1 MPVLPLEPFLFPD
14 DLFQTAPA
22 GEDGLSR
29 WWVLQT
35 RPRLEK
41 SLARRLLGKN
51 TAFFLPLHAH
61 RWRTQGRWVCSHNPL
76 FPGYV
81 FLHGD
86 SEARLLAM
94 QTNLVA
100 LCLPVVDQEQ
110 LWNDLTRVYR
120 LISSGAPLTP
130 EDRLQI
136 GDPVEITSGPLAGM
150 EGKILRQG
158 SKLRFCVEVQ
168 LLQRGV
174 SVDIDRAM
182 LRPAVCPQTRQNVLS
197 EV

>member
-1 MPVLPLEPFLFPD
+1 MPVLPLEPFVFPD
-14 DLFQTAPA
+14 DLFQAAFP
-22 GEDGLSR
+22 GEDHSAR

-41 SLARRLLGKN
+41 SLARRLLRKQ
-51 TAFFLPLHAH
+51 ASFFLPLHTH

-76 FPGYV
+76 FTGYL

-110 LWNDLTRVYR
+110 LWTDLARVHR
-120 LISSGAPLTP
+120 LITSGAPLTP
-130 EDRLQI
+130 EDRLQV

-150 EGKILRQG
+150 EGKILRHG

-174 SVDIDRAM
+174 SVDIDRSM
-182 LRPAVCPQTRQNVLS
+182 LRPSVCAPARQNILS
-197 EV
+197 QA

>member
-1 MPVLPLEPFLFPD
+1 MPVLPLEPFVFPE
-14 DLFQTAPA
+14 DLFQCTPGIEEASA
-22 GEDGLSR
+22 R

-41 SLARRLLGKN
+41 SLARRLLSKH
-51 TAFFLPLHAH
+51 ASFFLPLHAH
-61 RWRTQGRWVCSHNPL
+61 RWRTQGRWLCSHNPL
-76 FPGYV
+76 FPGYL

-110 LWNDLTRVYR
+110 LWDDLSRVHR
-120 LISSGAPLTP
+120 LITSGAPLTP
-130 EDRLQI
+130 EDRLQV
-136 GDPVEITSGPLAGM
+136 GDPVEIIGGPLAGL
-150 EGKILRQG
+150 EGKILRHG

-174 SVDIDRAM
+174 SVDIDRSM
-182 LRPAVCPQTRQNVLS
+182 LRPGIIAQGHQKVLS
-197 EV
+197 